1 MSTVSVAQINVI
13 VADLERSR
21 AFYELLG
28 LSFARRSRTGQ
39 GPAEAW
45 VCVCDEVTLVLHSPS
60 FAAWRDDSAPAP
72 QPGGPQVDYAFDS
85 AEELRRVVAA
95 LELAGASVIKPPTAT
110 PWGQLFAIV
119 TDPDGHRPGLKAPV
133 SGS

>member
-21 AFYELLG
+21 AFYELIG
-28 LSFARRSRTGQ
+28 LSFACRGRTGG

-45 VCVCDEVTLVLHSPS
+45 VCVCDKVTLVLHSPS
-60 FAAWRDDSAPAP
+60 FAAWWDESAPAP

-95 LELAGASVIKPPTAT
+95 LELAGAPVIKPPTAM

-119 TDPDGHRPGLKAPV
+119 TDPDGHRLGLKAPV
-133 SGS
+133 SGP